1 MILSLKFKF
10 LRLYDAYI
18 FVSRTITIPSVGAD
32 DTAKQTEERKEE
44 VIFINCSPLTACI
57 REINNSQI
65 YNANDIDLV
74 MPMCNSIEYSDNYSK
89 VSVSLWQYCRDEPAA
104 TILNFD
110 SFQCKIRIT
119 RKIPA
124 TGNLKDVKKSV
135 IHLVHEVPGASPEGP
150 LKVLTTRVT
159 VN

>member
-1 MILSLKFKF
+1 M
-10 LRLYDAYI
+10 RLYDAYI
-18 FVSRTITIPSVGAD
+18 FFSQTTITITRVGAD
-32 DTAKQTEERKEE
+32 DTAKRTEERKEG
-44 VIFINCSPLTACI
+44 VIFVNCAPFTACI

-65 YNANDIDLV
+65 DNANDIDFV
-74 MPMCNSIEYSDNYSK
+74 MPMCNSLEYSDNYSK
-89 VSVSLWQYCRDEPAA
+89 ISVSLWQYYRDEPAA

-119 RKIPA
+119 GKIPA
-124 TGNLKDVKKSV
+124 AVNVKDVKISV

-150 LKVLTTRVT
+150 LKVLTARVT